1 MHPPNRTKLAI
12 DDVIGGVRC
21 WRIWWL
27 LAYSDIRGR
36 YRRSKFGQAWITLS
50 MAITI
55 AGIGTVYAA
64 IFRLPADRYLP
75 LVSVNLVV
83 WGLISSLV
91 NEGAGAFVESQNL
104 LRGTSLPRSVF
115 VLRATGRCILTFLHN
130 LVLIPPVLLIFGVPL
145 SAVQLL
151 AIPGLLLLL
160 ATSMSLSLALATACL
175 RFRDLV
181 PIIASLMQL
190 AFFLSPVIWE
200 RSQLAESQ
208 RVWADW
214 NPLSAFLGIVRD
226 PLLGRLPL
234 PGCWTVASLT
244 FALSLLA
251 SLVVFGRFRARV
263 AFFA

>member
-1 MHPPNRTKLAI
+1 MTPPNQAKLAI
-12 DDVIGGVRC
+12 TDVVAGIRC

-64 IFRLPADRYLP
+64 IFRLPVDQYLP

-83 WGLISSLV
+83 WGFLSSLV
-91 NEGAGAFVESQNL
+91 NEGAGAFVESQHL

-115 VLRATGRCILTFLHN
+115 VLRAIGRCVLSFLHN
-130 LVLIPPVLLIFGVPL
+130 LVLVPPVLLLFGVPI
-145 SAVQLL
+145 SAMQLL
-151 AIPGLLLLL
+151 AVPGLLLLL
-160 ATSMSLSLALATACL
+160 ATSVVLSLALATACL

-181 PIIASLMQL
+181 PIISSLMQL
-190 AFFLSPVIWE
+190 AFFLTPVIWE

-208 RVWADW
+208 RAWADW

-226 PLLGRLPL
+226 PLLGRLPA

-251 SLVVFGRFRARV
+251 GLVVFGRFRARI